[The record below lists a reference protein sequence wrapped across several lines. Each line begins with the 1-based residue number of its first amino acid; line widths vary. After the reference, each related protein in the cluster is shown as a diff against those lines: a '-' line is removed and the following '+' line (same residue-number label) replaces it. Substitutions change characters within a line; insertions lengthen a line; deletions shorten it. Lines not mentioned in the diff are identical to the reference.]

1 MKIEGH
7 HGHYYMKINAK
18 HISTT
23 RRAKYEILYI
33 VQMGPNLQWFN
44 LGFFDLG
51 WSESNLHSI
60 EILFQIL
67 IFDLFVSL

>member
-1 MKIEGH
+1 MKIKGH

-23 RRAKYEILYI
+23 QRAKYEILYI